1 MPVQSEITQKSRRL
15 EQNRIAVSM
24 ETRIEGA
31 ITDVFDFVAAEDVL
45 PKVLTGYGL
54 LPAVVKTT
62 GTTGPWDKPGSH
74 RIVNLK
80 DGTTA
85 REEVTTYRRPEY
97 FAYKTSEYTFALKY
111 LATGATGEWWFER
124 EGNGTKLRWTYTFQ
138 GKNSFTSLLLSLF
151 ARTQWAGYMTVCLR
165 NVQKHFAARHS
176 AGASAR

>member
-1 MPVQSEITQKSRRL
+1 MRRQSEIHYHARRL
-15 EQNRIAVSM
+15 EENRIAVTM
-24 ETRIEGA
+24 ETQIEA
-31 ITDVFDFVAAEDVL
+31 AVADVFDFVAAEDVL

-54 LPAVVKTT
+54 LPGVVKTT

-85 REEVTTYRRPEY
+85 REEVTAYRRPEY

-124 EGNGTKLRWTYTFQ
+124 GGHGTKVRWTYSFQ
-138 GKNSFTSLLLSLF
+138 GKNIITYVPLSLF
-151 ARTQWAGYMTVCLR
+151 ARTQWAGYMKVCLR
-165 NVQKHFAARHS
+165 NVEKHFSLAPS
-176 AGASAR
+176 PSASAR